1 MAEPSR
7 GMGRGLAAL
16 LTPSTTS
23 GGAGDR
29 ELRQLPV
36 ELIGPNPRQPR
47 KELRRGRRCSRW
59 PARSGTAACSSPC
72 WCARRAGG
80 TYELIAG
87 ERRWRAA
94 QLAGLDTIPALVR
107 AHDDAESLELAL
119 IENMARED
127 LNPVEEARAC
137 ALLVEELGLTREE
150 IGRRVGR
157 SRVAVSNLLRLLDLP
172 DEALD
177 LLAQGDL
184 TEGHGRAILMAAGPR
199 RAPPARPRRA
209 SPRAGT
215 SAAPRPRPARPPS
228 ADPVRRVR
236 ARRTGVHPDQEAAA
250 SQLGEAFGRALG
262 ADVKVTPRGTGYR
275 VAMTF
280 DSLEEAL
287 ELAGRLG
294 AVEPRLTP
302 LSSPAAGRLAQSVR
316 ALL

>member
-29 ELRQLPV
+29 DLRQLPV
-36 ELIGPNPRQPR
+36 QLIGPNPRQPR
-47 KELRRGRRCSRW
+47 KEFDEESLLALAGSLGDRGVLQPVLVR
-59 PARSGTAACSSPC
+59 PAP
-72 WCARRAGG
+72 GG

-94 QLAGLDTIPALVR
+94 QLAGLETIPALVR
-107 AHDDAESLELAL
+107 DHDDAESLELAL

-127 LNPVEEARAC
+127 LNPIEEARAC

-177 LLAQGDL
+177 LLAQGAL
-184 TEGHGRAILMAAGPR
+184 TEGHGRAILMAEGHDERRRLARAAVAEGWNVRRTEAEARADLERRSDRRDPGP
-199 RAPPARPRRA
+199 
-209 SPRAGT
+209 
-215 SAAPRPRPARPPS
+215 PRPASIPTRRPPPRGS
-228 ADPVRRVR
+228 
-236 ARRTGVHPDQEAAA
+236 ARR
-250 SQLGEAFGRALG
+250 SG
-262 ADVKVTPRGTGYR
+262 ARSAPTSR
-275 VAMTF
+275 
-280 DSLEEAL
+280 
-287 ELAGRLG
+287 
-294 AVEPRLTP
+294 
-302 LSSPAAGRLAQSVR
+302 
-316 ALL
+316 